1 MPGKQ
6 NNYIRFVFFQ
16 KTIDFC
22 TGRPVISIN
31 SYLFHEPTCFTNI
44 LWICFSGRKNVS
56 DLFNVLI
63 RIAMS
68 IHIGLSP
75 RYEFLRSYVEDIP
88 QKFNSLGEI
97 VHKTRNV
104 IRVDVGD
111 NVKLVIKSYRK
122 IYLFNQFFYAHILPS
137 KAKRAYL
144 YAKTLIDKGFKT
156 PEPVAYIECIRKGL
170 MQESYFIS
178 TYTDYRELKYISD
191 MPQEEGR
198 MVLDALAQY
207 THQLHQQD
215 IYHKDY
221 SVGNILF
228 KKNGLSYDF
237 TLVDNN
243 RMKFSRSSFAYRMK
257 NLRRLD
263 LPLPALAY
271 LCQEYARLSGE
282 NELLAL
288 ATMLNYRKKRMLF
301 SYRKGKVK
309 YFFRRFLSP
318 QLF

>member
-1 MPGKQ
+1 
-6 NNYIRFVFFQ
+6 
-16 KTIDFC
+16 
-22 TGRPVISIN
+22 
-31 SYLFHEPTCFTNI
+31 
-44 LWICFSGRKNVS
+44 
-56 DLFNVLI
+56 
-63 RIAMS
+63 MS

-75 RYEFLRSYVEDIP
+75 RYEFLRSYVEEIP

-282 NELLAL
+282 DGLLAL

-301 SYRKGKVK
+301 TYRKGKVK
-309 YFFRRFLSP
+309 YFLRRFLSP
-318 QLF
+318 QLFQ